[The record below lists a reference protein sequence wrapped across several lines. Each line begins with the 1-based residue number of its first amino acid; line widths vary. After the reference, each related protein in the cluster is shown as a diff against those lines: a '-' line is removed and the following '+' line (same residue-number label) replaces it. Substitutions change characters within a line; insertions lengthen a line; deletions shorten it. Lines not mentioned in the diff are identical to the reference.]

1 MKFDKLSLVVA
12 ASVLVAACGG
22 GGSAGTSPFG
32 GGSGA
37 NTGTG
42 TSTGGSVSSNSSGAV
57 VLSLS
62 RTTVSASQ
70 PATVTAVV
78 KDASG
83 APVEGAIV
91 SFALSGDSAAIGQL
105 SQATAITGSN
115 GEASTTLL
123 PAQGVS
129 SGAAYVTASADV
141 GSSKLTTKVA
151 FSLNASSVTLSSV
164 SLSPS
169 SINGYGSTA
178 IAIAVSAADS
188 SNPVQIEVS
197 STCADGG
204 KAEISPSTVK
214 MTSTTTSVTYKD
226 KACGATDRINVRIAG
241 TSQQKSADLV
251 VAAPATTGIQFVKVQ
266 VEGQTDGSTLC
277 LSGTGCPSSG
287 IVTFKVVDEAG
298 AGKAN
303 QSVSF
308 ELDAGS
314 TGFADLS
321 ATSGVTASDG
331 TVAVSVS
338 SRQTPIPL
346 RVLAKVTGTSYQTI
360 SNKLTIAGGLPVAGN
375 GQETNGLSLAA
386 TKYALNAN
394 LDGDSSDLTVRLSDR
409 WGSPAREG
417 TAVSFVT
424 SGGTVVPA
432 SCTTDDQGA
441 CKVKLIVTNPR
452 PANGQVAVVAY
463 AKAQE
468 RFTDTNNNG
477 VRDGSEVYEDV
488 PVGVCLDRNL
498 NDDCD
503 LGEFIV
509 GVSTAPDSGNGAWD
523 NGSAYARQ
531 TNKFVFSR
539 TDLAPRLF
547 QVSGGSCTN
556 IEVDAAYLTVN
567 LGAGATGS
575 DSIQFCL
582 RDGNTAADAS
592 GGNPIESESE
602 LAASTDMADVTVSVD
617 NSPTPAT
624 ANEPTMHSYVVK
636 NSAVIPTTGGRATLT
651 ITLKSGRKFTYDS
664 WINVQR

>member
-1 MKFDKLSLVVA
+1 MKFEKLSLVVA

-298 AGKAN
+298 VGKAN
-303 QSVSF
+303 QPVSF

-346 RVLAKVTGTSYQTI
+346 RVLAKVTGTSYQTV

-375 GQETNGLSLAA
+375 TAATNGLGLAA
-386 TKYALNAN
+386 KKYALNMN
-394 LDGDSSDLTVRLSDR
+394 LLGDESEVTVRLSDR
-409 WGSPAREG
+409 WGAPAREG

-432 SCTTDDQGA
+432 SCTTDDQGS

-452 PANGQVAVVAY
+452 PTNGQLALVAY
-463 AKAQE
+463 TKAQE
-468 RFTDTNNNG
+468 RFTDDNNNG
-477 VRDGSEVYEDV
+477 VRDGSEAYEDV
-488 PVGVCLDRNL
+488 PVGVCLDRDL
-498 NDDCD
+498 DEVCD
-503 LGEFIV
+503 SGEFIV
-509 GVSTAPDSGNGAWD
+509 GVSTSPDTGNGTWD
-523 NGSAYARQ
+523 NGSAYARD
-531 TNKFVFSR
+531 TLYMAFSV
-539 TDLAPRLF
+539 TTLEPRLF
-547 QVSGGSCTN
+547 QVSGGACTSTP
-556 IEVDAAYLTVN
+556 VDQAYLTVN
-567 LGAGATGS
+567 LGSGATGE
-575 DSIQFCL
+575 DSVEFCV
-582 RDGNTAADAS
+582 RDANEDADPN
-592 GGNPIESESE
+592 GGNPIESGSTLEVSTQME
-602 LAASTDMADVTVSVD
+602 KVTVTISPEKTPETAST
-617 NSPTPAT
+617 PTKHKLT
-624 ANEPTMHSYVVK
+624 VK
-636 NSAVIPTTGGRATLT
+636 NSAAIPLAGGNATLD
-651 ITLKSGRKFTYDS
+651 ITMNGRKFPGVGA
-664 WINVQR
+664 IRVER